1 MIKNI
6 FAPQLLYHNSNDTY
20 DSMADGKDYRR
31 EDLKWEKIRSH
42 LQKSKKDILIA
53 FGAQKNTAPSAAIVN
68 TFILFLYLFFYYYYY
83 YYYYYIL
90 YIHSIYIQ
98 IFVCLI

>member
-1 MIKNI
+1 
-6 FAPQLLYHNSNDTY
+6 
-20 DSMADGKDYRR
+20 MADGKDYRR

-68 TFILFLYLFFYYYYY
+68 TLIYLFIYLFIITYYT
-83 YYYYYIL
+83 
-90 YIHSIYIQ
+90 
-98 IFVCLI
+98 

>member
-68 TFILFLYLFFYYYYY
+68 TLILLIIYYR
-83 YYYYYIL
+83 IL
-90 YIHSIYIQ
+90 YIVYTQ
-98 IFVCLI
+98 IFVYLI

>member
-1 MIKNI
+1 M
-6 FAPQLLYHNSNDTY
+6 YHNSNDTY

-68 TFILFLYLFFYYYYY
+68 NFFNFLFFILYSNIHFF
-83 YYYYYIL
+83 
-90 YIHSIYIQ
+90 
-98 IFVCLI
+98 